1 MSVKGL
7 VKQALLLVCND
18 GEENLEVVDGARGV
32 GSSCGWRG
40 NEEVGSRFV
49 FERPTTALVED
60 QDDEEH
66 MEESDELGSGARG
79 G

>member
-1 MSVKGL
+1 MGTILHS
-7 VKQALLLVCND
+7 QND
-18 GEENLEVVDGARGV
+18 LKIITEDIQVDKEI
-32 GSSCGWRG
+32 G
-40 NEEVGSRFV
+40 NRFV